1 MNKKFKMTFTLNV
14 SKDGKLVV
22 SSGEKAYEYALI
34 DVADPGAE
42 YNGIHLSKLL
52 QAELLMKHYAVA
64 MGTHGYLVVNC
75 NNDEN
80 FIESIQ
86 DIAASYQGS
95 VRCMSE
101 CASTIKPDEFERL
114 RAAEN
119 IHPLTRKT
127 MSEAVRRFK
136 EERKSLVL
144 LHENETET
152 TILQSFNNLKI
163 NITV

>member
-14 SKDGKLVV
+14 NEDSKLVV

-42 YNGIHLSKLL
+42 CNGVPLSKLL

-64 MGTHGYLVVNC
+64 MGTHGYLVVNS

-80 FIESIQ
+80 FIESIR

-95 VRCMSE
+95 IRCMSE
-101 CASTIKPDEFERL
+101 CDSNIKPDEFERL
-114 RAAEN
+114 RVAED

-127 MSEAVRRFK
+127 MSEAVRRYK

-152 TILQSFNNLKI
+152 AIFQS
-163 NITV
+163 